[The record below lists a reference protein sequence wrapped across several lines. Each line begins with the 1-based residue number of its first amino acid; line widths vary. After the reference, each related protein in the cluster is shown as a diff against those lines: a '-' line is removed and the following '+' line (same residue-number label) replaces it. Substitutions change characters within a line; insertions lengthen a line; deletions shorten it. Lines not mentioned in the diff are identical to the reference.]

1 MKSNISKFLSLFSL
15 IIICFYL
22 INNPSSYEALIKIN
36 TRTIIII
43 VSVKFFTLLLNS
55 LFNFEIL
62 KVFRLKLG
70 IFEAI
75 YLSSLTFVGNFY
87 LPENLE
93 RVFALLYLNKK
104 YNFKSPELTS
114 IFFYFVFIT
123 TFLSSFFGLI
133 SLLLI
138 NNRNVIL
145 KIGSLSILSIIF
157 ISSFYILKKIM
168 LLKTFQN
175 QKLASG

>member
-55 LFNFEIL
+55 LFNFELL

-87 LPENLE
+87 LPGKSGASL
-93 RVFALLYLNKK
+93 RLLYLNK
-104 YNFKSPELTS
+104 NQNH
-114 IFFYFVFIT
+114 
-123 TFLSSFFGLI
+123 
-133 SLLLI
+133 I
-138 NNRNVIL
+138 NGKAIIPNRI
-145 KIGSLSILSIIF
+145 
-157 ISSFYILKKIM
+157 
-168 LLKTFQN
+168 
-175 QKLASG
+175 